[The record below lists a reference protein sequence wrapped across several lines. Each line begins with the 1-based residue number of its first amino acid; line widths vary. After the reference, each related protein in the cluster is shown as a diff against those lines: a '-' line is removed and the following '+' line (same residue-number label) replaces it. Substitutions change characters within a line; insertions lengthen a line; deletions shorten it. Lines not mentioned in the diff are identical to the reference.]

1 MILKR
6 ELLSE
11 SCLVYLQADCIQEVS
26 ICLKDLR
33 RKDKMVKIFIDPGHG
48 GTDSGATGN
57 GLQEKNVTL
66 SIAKRVKDMLEN
78 EYSNATVKMSRT
90 DDQTVSLAE
99 RTNDANAWGAD
110 YFLSIHIN
118 AGGGTGYEDYIH
130 SSLSDS
136 SRTANLRSTIH
147 AEINKLN
154 NMRNRGKKKAN
165 FHVLRESSMPAM
177 LSENGFIDTKAD
189 ADKMKKS
196 SWLDNVARG
205 HVNGLEKALGLNKN
219 GGGGGGSQKYIE
231 ILANSLWTYHTADWD
246 DRAVIVNKGEV
257 FTVVRDK
264 FPVDGGHM
272 YQIKSG
278 LYITANPTY
287 VREYTK

>member
-1 MILKR
+1 RLHTISKR
-6 ELLSE
+6 ELS
-11 SCLVYLQADCIQEVS
+11 SYVCS
-26 ICLKDLR
+26 SDL
-33 RKDKMVKIFIDPGHG
+33 
-48 GTDSGATGN
+48 
-57 GLQEKNVTL
+57 
-66 SIAKRVKDMLEN
+66 
-78 EYSNATVKMSRT
+78 
-90 DDQTVSLAE
+90 
-99 RTNDANAWGAD
+99 
-110 YFLSIHIN
+110 
-118 AGGGTGYEDYIH
+118 YEDYIH

-189 ADKMKKS
+189 ADKMKQS

-205 HVNGLEKALGLNKN
+205 HVNGLEKALGLNKS

-231 ILANSLWTYHTADWD
+231 ILVNSLWTYHTADWD

-287 VREYTK
+287 VRKYTK

>member
-1 MILKR
+1 
-6 ELLSE
+6 
-11 SCLVYLQADCIQEVS
+11 QEVS

-66 SIAKRVKDMLEN
+66 SIATRIRDMLIN

-90 DDQTVSLAE
+90 SYQTVSLMQ
-99 RTNDANAWGAD
+99 RTNDAKSWGSD

-118 AGGGTGYEDYIH
+118 AGGGKGYEDYIH

-136 SRTANLRSTIH
+136 SHKGNLRNTNQ

-177 LSENGFIDTKAD
+177 LSENGF
-189 ADKMKKS
+189 
-196 SWLDNVARG
+196 
-205 HVNGLEKALGLNKN
+205 
-219 GGGGGGSQKYIE
+219 
-231 ILANSLWTYHTADWD
+231 
-246 DRAVIVNKGEV
+246 
-257 FTVVRDK
+257 
-264 FPVDGGHM
+264 
-272 YQIKSG
+272 
-278 LYITANPTY
+278 
-287 VREYTK
+287 